1 MANTNVKKLS
11 TDKYGQ
17 PIVEFYDDDK
27 LKAELAKA
35 SGASG
40 PKRPTPEKTNMQPTS
55 EFEQRD
61 PNFVGPPKPKVS
73 MTEGI
78 KPSFMDNILAK
89 QNRAGLSRLFATGAK
104 LVSGNVP
111 DPGADMLI
119 EMAGGR
125 QLQQLREGEKLGG
138 LGGFGLTNK
147 ERSSV
152 IGEQMAERKMGQEER
167 QLQLAENRLAQ
178 EAGLGQQ
185 KVDLQSRGL
194 DIEQDKVTQAG
205 ETAAERFRIMEIPL
219 ETPEQRRAREE
230 SVARIR
236 TLATATS
243 SASSQERLWFNS
255 TVDRIRK
262 SPEMSKFGKL
272 IIDPLSGETILQ
284 MDDPVGARKE
294 FERQLRIELTKS
306 VSAGKISQEFMD
318 AYVSEAKPDFE
329 L

>member
-1 MANTNVKKLS
+1 VA
-11 TDKYGQ
+11 
-17 PIVEFYDDDK
+17 
-27 LKAELAKA
+27 
-35 SGASG
+35 
-40 PKRPTPEKTNMQPTS
+40 
-55 EFEQRD
+55 
-61 PNFVGPPKPKVS
+61 
-73 MTEGI
+73 
-78 KPSFMDNILAK
+78 
-89 QNRAGLSRLFATGAK
+89 
-104 LVSGNVP
+104 
-111 DPGADMLI
+111 I
-119 EMAGGR
+119 E
-125 QLQQLREGEKLGG
+125 EKL
-138 LGGFGLTNK
+138 
-147 ERSSV
+147 
-152 IGEQMAERKMGQEER
+152 
-167 QLQLAENRLAQ
+167 LQD
-178 EAGLGQQ
+178 AGLGQKRIDVQ
-185 KVDLQSRGL
+185 ERGL
-194 DIEQDKVTQAG
+194 DIEEKKVTQAG